1 MEQQARQATAREE
14 ERQDVRQVSHSASQA
29 IRRGWEALCRHRGV
43 SARAGAVLLIAGAMG
58 ACGGSDDDTVRMTG
72 SSDNTAT
79 KSPSDSAG
87 ATGSG
92 AAGGDAQTALN
103 GPIGVDAAQLVSPVS
118 QAPVGRQTV
127 QQAQRPAGQD
137 INPPRHP

>member
-1 MEQQARQATAREE
+1 M
-14 ERQDVRQVSHSASQA
+14 VLV
-29 IRRGWEALCRHRGV
+29 
-43 SARAGAVLLIAGAMG
+43 AGLMG

-72 SSDNTAT
+72 SSDNAST
-79 KSPSDSAG
+79 KGPSDSAG
-87 ATGSG
+87 GTGSG
-92 AAGGDAQTALN
+92 DAQAALN

-137 INPPRHP
+137 LNPPRHP